1 MEILKIANK
10 IVLWILI
17 GLCLLT
23 VIGLLNF
30 GHGLGNIIYY
40 PPIILATIGHIIIT
54 KRLTKRSNN
63 KYWLPIILISIIIS
77 SSIIY
82 KSTIGRGAEF
92 SWNGEIFFIK

>member
-17 GLCLLT
+17 GLCFLT

-54 KRLTKRSNN
+54 IRLTKKANN
-63 KYWLPIILISIIIS
+63 KFWLPIILISIIIS
-77 SSIIY
+77 LSIIY